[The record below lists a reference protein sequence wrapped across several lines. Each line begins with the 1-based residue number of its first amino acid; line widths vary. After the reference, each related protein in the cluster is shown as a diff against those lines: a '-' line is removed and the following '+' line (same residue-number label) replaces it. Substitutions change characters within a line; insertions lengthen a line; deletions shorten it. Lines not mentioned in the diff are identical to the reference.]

1 MAAQSSEATKALA
14 TTPVPKTTTKK
25 KGTRVPTPE
34 KYDMSRREGPDGRD
48 SRAQGFPCYG
58 NHTPMPEGRGS
69 LSGRNGHGK
78 WTVCTLC
85 RLRIEYVPAYGAK
98 GCYRQPGPLAPD
110 VTTVMEQ
117 VKDDIKDKPEVR
129 ENLNMKMA
137 STLGAEASLRKKLE
151 VLENDKIKLQSKAR
165 ARPEAV
171 KQEQDV
177 VLNASAPK
185 KTLKRENVQ
194 ESEEQETAEW
204 EKVTPSPEKP

>member
-1 MAAQSSEATKALA
+1 
-14 TTPVPKTTTKK
+14 
-25 KGTRVPTPE
+25 
-34 KYDMSRREGPDGRD
+34 
-48 SRAQGFPCYG
+48 
-58 NHTPMPEGRGS
+58 
-69 LSGRNGHGK
+69 
-78 WTVCTLC
+78 
-85 RLRIEYVPAYGAK
+85 
-98 GCYRQPGPLAPD
+98 
-110 VTTVMEQ
+110 
-117 VKDDIKDKPEVR
+117 
-129 ENLNMKMA
+129 MKMA